1 MKKIKKKA
9 ATALKKSK
17 RSKRREEEVRKK
29 GAVSRHRTNKMTD
42 ALHQVGIRH
51 KCLSLSAHS
60 HTQHTQS
67 HTHILL
73 TGCRQWPQLLFTLL
87 NTRTTAVR
95 NNGQAQAKQR
105 KGKGEREWQMDRG
118 SKGEG
123 GSEGKFNKRKA
134 KQSSAKQQQ
143 KYT

>member
-1 MKKIKKKA
+1 M
-9 ATALKKSK
+9 
-17 RSKRREEEVRKK
+17 RKK

-51 KCLSLSAHS
+51 KCLSLSAA
-60 HTQHTQS
+60 HTHTDTTHTVT

-95 NNGQAQAKQR
+95 NNGQAKAKQR
-105 KGKGEREWQMDRG
+105 KGNGEREWQMDRG